1 MDRHYQGN
9 RDGRESQR
17 DGWLP
22 RDRNNYFRENRDMR
36 GNRDS
41 RDEPPRAVFGRGQ
54 NFAGTKR
61 QGEEGSSREVRQMT
75 EEDLR
80 HKLNRDQDDRRR
92 GMPPPPQPHR
102 WDQGRREDKRPSKD
116 LASDL
121 DSGML
126 CYNCN
131 QVGHHKSQC
140 TNPSFCYGCKQSGH
154 ISSKC
159 PNAKQNKGLR
169 LCGFGMPGQLFYS
182 MNIPEEKSE
191 EVAESDKKIRA
202 IVTVHEGRAT
212 RFRVATELNYL
223 VGSEIDWGVKRL
235 SSAEFMISV
244 PSPEILNLLKRMGKI
259 KFMCYD
265 MLASVE
271 ETDRDP
277 NSFDT
282 LYTVWVKA
290 LGIPNISRKEN
301 HVMEL
306 AYLVGDPE
314 EVHLESF
321 KRKEVWVKVAC
332 KDPMKISGTSAVYIN
347 KQGHKISW
355 AVSEK
360 DPTQPPENIDKG
372 PDDDEATDEEEPES
386 QDSFGLMDYEWL
398 NPGPPPHKG
407 SGSDQNIKEPKGG
420 NVGKQKTVMPEC
432 GQDGK
437 SEIPKGE
444 QDDESEKNI
453 QEDSNM
459 ELPQPEIMAVK
470 ADETTMKNDQVTFEQ
485 IELGESLGNAN
496 DNPISEKE
504 SKGFDQVIVEDAA
517 SDSSSDTWMTMGD
530 FDTEVLS
537 GHKMADSEC
546 NQEGAGLK
554 LSSPVPPKKPE
565 SYVLCPPKSAT
576 V

>member
-1 MDRHYQGN
+1 
-9 RDGRESQR
+9 
-17 DGWLP
+17 
-22 RDRNNYFRENRDMR
+22 
-36 GNRDS
+36 
-41 RDEPPRAVFGRGQ
+41 
-54 NFAGTKR
+54 
-61 QGEEGSSREVRQMT
+61 
-75 EEDLR
+75 
-80 HKLNRDQDDRRR
+80 
-92 GMPPPPQPHR
+92 
-102 WDQGRREDKRPSKD
+102 
-116 LASDL
+116 
-121 DSGML
+121 ML

-131 QVGHHKSQC
+131 QAGHHKSQC

-277 NSFDT
+277 NSFDA

-290 LGIPNISRKEN
+290 LGIPNIARKEN

-321 KRKEVWVKVAC
+321 KWKEV
-332 KDPMKISGTSAVYIN
+332 
-347 KQGHKISW
+347 
-355 AVSEK
+355 
-360 DPTQPPENIDKG
+360 
-372 PDDDEATDEEEPES
+372 
-386 QDSFGLMDYEWL
+386 
-398 NPGPPPHKG
+398 
-407 SGSDQNIKEPKGG
+407 
-420 NVGKQKTVMPEC
+420 
-432 GQDGK
+432 
-437 SEIPKGE
+437 
-444 QDDESEKNI
+444 
-453 QEDSNM
+453 
-459 ELPQPEIMAVK
+459 
-470 ADETTMKNDQVTFEQ
+470 
-485 IELGESLGNAN
+485 
-496 DNPISEKE
+496 
-504 SKGFDQVIVEDAA
+504 
-517 SDSSSDTWMTMGD
+517 
-530 FDTEVLS
+530 
-537 GHKMADSEC
+537 
-546 NQEGAGLK
+546 
-554 LSSPVPPKKPE
+554 
-565 SYVLCPPKSAT
+565 
-576 V
+576 